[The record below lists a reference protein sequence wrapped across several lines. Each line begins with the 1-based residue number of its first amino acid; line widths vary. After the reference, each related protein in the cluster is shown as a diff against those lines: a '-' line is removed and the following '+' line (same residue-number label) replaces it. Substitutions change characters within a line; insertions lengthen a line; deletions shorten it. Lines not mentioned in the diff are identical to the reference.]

1 MQRWAQQRCVVSNC
15 VVYAIKN
22 TGFHNEIRCFSNFL
36 RQFNGT
42 KIPVVLVA
50 VLPHPLCNVNKCEK
64 PTFLG
69 KLVFLF
75 YMKSSSFLDIL
86 VFSYLCVFR

>member
-1 MQRWAQQRCVVSNC
+1 MKAP
-15 VVYAIKN
+15 KM
-22 TGFHNEIRCFSNFL
+22 
-36 RQFNGT
+36 
-42 KIPVVLVA
+42 PVVLVA

-75 YMKSSSFLDIL
+75 YIKSLN
-86 VFSYLCVFR
+86 FSE